1 MANYPQQMQRLFDR
15 YRSENLEAPVVLDQ
29 VYEWAVTNEL
39 WAPGDESKR
48 SLFKEEMAQALREEY
63 KTDPA
68 GRRYRVKHPV
78 RHKFAGRQMTF
89 WGDIDKDPR
98 DFMEVAF
105 QQKRR
110 RIAGELHQLKV
121 DVDHYNASHPDET
134 PIQLVLNFEDDVKER
149 LIEEG
154 LAEGGL
160 EDAA

>member
-1 MANYPQQMQRLFDR
+1 MANHTEQMQRLFSR
-15 YRSENLEAPVVLDQ
+15 YRNEVLEAPVALDL
-29 VYEWAVTNEL
+29 VYDWAAKNKL
-39 WAPGDESKR
+39 WAASDESKR
-48 SLFKEEMAQALREEY
+48 ALFKAELAQALREEY
-63 KTDPA
+63 STDAA

-110 RIAGELHQLKV
+110 RIAGELHQLKI
-121 DVDHYNASHPDET
+121 DVDHYNASHPDEK
-134 PIQLVLNFEDDVKER
+134 PIHLVLNFEDDVKER

-154 LAEGGL
+154 LDDV